1 MIVRKPYA
9 FLIKNF
15 RIIHAF
21 LLILII
27 FLASKTLNVYS
38 FFSAYVSNRGMSSSE
53 DVSSY
58 ITFTMYFIAALILAI
73 CALIYFILS
82 LKNKD
87 RKIYFY
93 SIIYY
98 IIMIFV
104 FTILNSTF
112 KSLSTETL
120 DIESVRVYRD
130 ICLMAFLP
138 QVALILI
145 MFTRA
150 LGFNIKQFEFKKDL
164 EEMDIEVTDSEEVE
178 LSMGSESYRIARF
191 FRKSLRMIKYFVIE
205 NKEFVITL
213 GSVIALILTFYA
225 FKSFDVKVSRISENE
240 QIYAN
245 SLFMTAD
252 ESYITERDMS
262 NSLIDKDRKY
272 ILVKVTLDNKSW
284 NDISLDRSSFRLIV
298 GEDMLFPEMSVN
310 DKFNDMGKIFNG
322 STIKSGDTQTY
333 IVIFYIESSNLR
345 DNYIFRVKDPTIND
359 YKDILI
365 KPKDLDNVHD
375 NGIYNLPAEVK
386 FNNSLLKES
395 SIIISGYEIADKFFE
410 KYNYVVDGSNR
421 QGTYTIIPSM
431 KGRGSNTIIKVKT
444 ELKMDETITMSKRI
458 SKSSELMNYYGFVKY
473 KVGDKEITSKMYSID
488 VEYATDKFAYAEI
501 PMEAKNSPS
510 LELILLIR
518 GEKYTIILK

>member
-38 FFSAYVSNRGMSSSE
+38 FFSAYVNNKGVDQGE
-53 DVSSY
+53 DLLTY
-58 ITFTMYFIAALILAI
+58 ISLSMFGIAILIIAI

-87 RKIYFY
+87 RKIYMY
-93 SIIYY
+93 
-98 IIMIFV
+98 
-104 FTILNSTF
+104 TILYYLIMFGMFVVLRSAF
-112 KSLSTETL
+112 RSLMNEAMDVET
-120 DIESVRVYRD
+120 VRVFRD

-138 QVALILI
+138 QIALILI
-145 MFTRA
+145 MFARA
-150 LGFNIKQFEFKKDL
+150 LGFNLKQFEFKKDL
-164 EEMDIEVTDSEEVE
+164 EEMNIEVTDSEEVE
-178 LSMGSESYRIARF
+178 LSMGNESYKIARF
-191 FRKSLRMIKYFVIE
+191 FRKALRLAKYFAIE
-205 NKEFVITL
+205 NKEFVITF
-213 GSVIALILTFYA
+213 SSIIALILTFYC
-225 FKSFDVKVSRISENE
+225 FKTFDVHVSRIAENE

-252 ESYITERDMS
+252 ESFITERDMY
-262 NSLIDKDRKY
+262 NNLIDRGRKY

-298 GEDMLFPEMSVN
+298 GENMLFPEMSVN
-310 DKFNDMGKIFNG
+310 EKFNDIGKIFNG

-333 IVIFYIESSNLR
+333 IVIFYVDEENIK

-365 KPKDLDNVHD
+365 KPKDLDNIHD
-375 NGIYNLPAEVK
+375 NGNYNLPANVK
-386 FNNSLLKES
+386 LNNSLLMDS
-395 SIIISGYEIADKFFE
+395 SIIISGYELSDKFYE
-410 KYNYVVDGSNR
+410 KYTYVVDGSNKE
-421 QGTYTIIPSM
+421 GTYTIIPSI
-431 KGRGSNTIIKVKT
+431 KGKGSNTIIKLKT
-444 ELKMDETITMSKRI
+444 ELKMDESVTMVKRI
-458 SKSSELMNYYGFVKY
+458 TKASDLIGFYGFIKY
-473 KVGDKEITSKMYSID
+473 KSEGKDVTTKMSAVD
-488 VEYATDKFAYAEI
+488 VEYATDKFAYAEV
-501 PMEAKNSPS
+501 PMEVKNSPS